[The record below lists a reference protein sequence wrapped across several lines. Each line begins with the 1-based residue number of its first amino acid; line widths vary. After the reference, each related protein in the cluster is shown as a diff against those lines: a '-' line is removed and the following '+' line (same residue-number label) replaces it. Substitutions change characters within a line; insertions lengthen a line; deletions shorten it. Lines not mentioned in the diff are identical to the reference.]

1 MASTSE
7 PIAAAAGRPIAP
19 AIGQHMSFADAML
32 VSSPLIVGALG
43 VMRPSVFLIAFA
55 TWWVGN
61 TSAHNFIHR
70 PFFAHVATNRAYSVV
85 LTLAIGVPQTIWRDR
100 HLAHHAQR
108 PWTLTVTTQL
118 VVETFA
124 LGCVCMILSATAPG
138 FLATVYAPG
147 LGLGL
152 VLCAIQGHYEHA
164 HGATSH
170 YGRLYNLLCFND
182 GYHVEHHAY
191 PGVHW
196 RTLPSRVASARSS
209 RWPAL
214 LRWLEVPWLDALEGL
229 VLHSH
234 LLQRGMLHVHR
245 RAFARLLPA
254 VGPVSRVAI
263 VGGGLFPR
271 TALIL
276 RDLLPSAK
284 IVIIDASVENLRRAQ
299 AWISKDAALARRTTL
314 ECRTY
319 PDGGDSSDRSYDLLV
334 VPLAFCG
341 NREVIYQHP
350 PTTTIVHDWLWRP
363 RGRTA
368 VVSTLLLKRVN
379 VVRPER

>member
-1 MASTSE
+1 MATPWVPIASATRRPMASAVPHHT
-7 PIAAAAGRPIAP
+7 
-19 AIGQHMSFADAML
+19 SFADAVL
-32 VSSPLIVGALG
+32 VWSPLIVGGL
-43 VMRPSVFLIAFA
+43 VLMRPSVLLIAFA
-55 TWWVGN
+55 TWWVAN

-70 PFFAHVATNRAYSVV
+70 PFFAHMAGNRVYSLL
-85 LTLAIGVPQTIWRDR
+85 LTLVMGVPQTVWRDR

-108 PWTLTVTTQL
+108 PCSVTVTPQL
-118 VVETFA
+118 VVETLV
-124 LGCVCMILSATAPG
+124 LGGVWMILSAAAPRL
-138 FLATVYAPG
+138 LAAVYAPG

-164 HGATSH
+164 RGVTSH

-196 RTLPSRVASARSS
+196 RALPSRTAGVRAS

-214 LRWLEVPWLDALEGL
+214 LRWLEIPWLDALEQF
-229 VLHSH
+229 VLHSQ

-276 RDLLPSAK
+276 RDLLPSAQ
-284 IVIIDASVENLRRAQ
+284 IVIIDASADNLRRAQ
-299 AWISKDAALARRTTL
+299 TWISNDVGLARRTSL

-319 PDGGDSSDRSYDLLV
+319 PDAHDLLDRSYDLVV
-334 VPLAFCG
+334 VPLAFRG
-341 NREVIYQHP
+341 NRSAIYEAP
-350 PTTTIVHDWLWRP
+350 RTTTIVHDWLWRP
-363 RGRTA
+363 RGRTT
-368 VVSTLLLKRVN
+368 VVSRLLLKRAN
-379 VVRPER
+379 VVTCEQ

>member
-1 MASTSE
+1 
-7 PIAAAAGRPIAP
+7 
-19 AIGQHMSFADAML
+19 MSFADAVL
-32 VSSPLIVGALG
+32 VSSPLIIGVLV
-43 VMRPSVFLIAFA
+43 VMRPSILLIAFT
-55 TWWVGN
+55 TWWVAN

-70 PFFAHVATNRAYSVV
+70 PFFAHVAANRAYSLA
-85 LTLAIGVPQTIWRDR
+85 LTLAIGVPQTIWRNR

-108 PWTLTVTTQL
+108 RWTLRVTSQL
-118 VVETFA
+118 VVEALA
-124 LGCVCMILSATAPG
+124 LGSVWSILFAVAPG

-164 HGATSH
+164 HGVTSH

-191 PGVHW
+191 PGAHW
-196 RTLPSRVASARSS
+196 RTLPSRVAGERAS

-214 LRWLEVPWLDALEGL
+214 LRWLEAPWLDALERC
-229 VLHSH
+229 VLHSQV
-234 LLQRGMLHVHR
+234 LQRAVLHVHR
-245 RAFARLLPA
+245 RALTRLLTA
-254 VGPVSRVAI
+254 VGPVSQVAI

-276 RDLLPSAK
+276 RDLLPSAR
-284 IVIIDASVENLRRAQ
+284 IVIVDASADNLRCAG
-299 AWISKDAALARRTTL
+299 AWVSKDVELERRTSL
-314 ECRTY
+314 ECRSY
-319 PDGGDSSDRSYDLLV
+319 PDAHDLADCSYDLLV
-334 VPLAFCG
+334 VPLAFRG
-341 NREVIYQHP
+341 NREAIYQHP
-350 PTTTIVHDWLWRP
+350 CTTTIVHDWLWRP

-379 VVRPER
+379 VVIPER

>member
-1 MASTSE
+1 MASTSA
-7 PIAAAAGRPIAP
+7 PIASAGARPIAS
-19 AIGQHMSFADAML
+19 AVGQRMSFADAIL
-32 VSSPLIVGALG
+32 VSSPLIVGAFV
-43 VMRPSVFLIAFA
+43 VMRPSALLIAFA
-55 TWWVGN
+55 MWWVAN

-70 PFFAHVATNRAYSVV
+70 PFFAHVTANRAYSLV
-85 LTLAIGVPQTIWRDR
+85 LTLVIGVPQAIWRDR
-100 HLAHHAQR
+100 HIAHHAQR
-108 PWTLTVTTQL
+108 SWTLTVTTQL
-118 VVETFA
+118 AVETFA
-124 LGCVCMILSATAPG
+124 VVCGWMILAAVAPG

-152 VLCAIQGHYEHA
+152 VLCAIQGHFEHA
-164 HGATSH
+164 HGVTSH

-196 RTLPSRVASARSS
+196 RTLPSRVAGERAS

-214 LRWLEVPWLDALEGL
+214 LRWLEVPWLDALERL

-234 LLQRGMLHVHR
+234 LLQRGVLHAHR

-254 VGPVSRVAI
+254 VGPVSHVAI

-271 TALIL
+271 TALIV
-276 RDLLPSAK
+276 RDLMPSAT
-284 IVIIDASVENLRRAQ
+284 IVIIDASVENLRRAE
-299 AWISKDAALARRTTL
+299 AWISNDVALARRTSL

-319 PDGGDSSDRSYDLLV
+319 PDARDVSDGSYDLVV
-334 VPLAFCG
+334 VPLAFRG
-341 NREVIYQHP
+341 SREAIYQHP
-350 PTTTIVHDWLWRP
+350 ITTTIVHDWLWRP

-368 VVSTLLLKRVN
+368 VVSPLLLKRVN
-379 VVRPER
+379 VVTPDR